1 MRGPRRG
8 LVVYQLLL
16 ILLAVALLIWLIV
29 TLVNRTGAEPSITPV
44 DSAVVD
50 TAPFPVP
57 VVPDTPLSAD
67 TADTAGAAD
76 TTVP

>member
-1 MRGPRRG
+1 MRRPRRG

-29 TLVNRTGAEPSITPV
+29 ALVNRNGGTPSIAPV

-57 VVPDTPLSAD
+57 ATPDTVIAVDSA
-67 TADTAGAAD
+67 
-76 TTVP
+76 VP

>member
-16 ILLAVALLIWLIV
+16 ILLVVALLIWLII
-29 TLVNRTGAEPSITPV
+29 TLVNRNGAALSITPA
-44 DSAVVD
+44 DSAVID

-57 VVPDTPLSAD
+57 VTPDTPIAVDSA
-67 TADTAGAAD
+67 
-76 TTVP
+76 VP

>member
-1 MRGPRRG
+1 MRGSRRG

-29 TLVNRTGAEPSITPV
+29 ALVNRNGGTPSIAPA

-57 VVPDTPLSAD
+57 AVPDT
-67 TADTAGAAD
+67 TAAAD
-76 TTVP
+76 SVLVP

>member
-16 ILLAVALLIWLIV
+16 ILLVVALLIWLII
-29 TLVNRTGAEPSITPV
+29 TLVNRNGAVPSIAPA
-44 DSAVVD
+44 DSAVID

-57 VVPDTPLSAD
+57 VTPDTPIAVDSA
-67 TADTAGAAD
+67 
-76 TTVP
+76 VP